1 MTKQIVE
8 QIIIG
13 VPSTDGAGV
22 KLLRVLH
29 GPAMQRRLDPWLM
42 LDYFSSDV
50 PEDYLAGFPDH
61 PHRGFET
68 ITIMLE
74 GRMLHRDSRG
84 NQGLLQAGD
93 VQWMSAARGIVHS
106 EMPQQEAGRLAGF
119 QLWLNLPA
127 SHKMQDARWQDIKA
141 SSIPRWEDGRSGFL
155 RLIAGHLPH
164 QLGAFTCVSAH
175 QQGPLEQ
182 HLSFPMIIHGEL
194 GSPQPGD
201 GSLEIPVS
209 KGHHAFIYM
218 INDGLT
224 VDHQK
229 VAGGAMAV
237 ISPQVDRLTVGGHGA
252 FLYASAKP
260 IGEPIAQMGPFV
272 MNTQEELMQAL
283 EDYQRGRLG

>member
-1 MTKQIVE
+1 
-8 QIIIG
+8 
-13 VPSTDGAGV
+13 
-22 KLLRVLH
+22 
-29 GPAMQRRLDPWLM
+29 
-42 LDYFSSDV
+42 
-50 PEDYLAGFPDH
+50 
-61 PHRGFET
+61 
-68 ITIMLE
+68 
-74 GRMLHRDSRG
+74 
-84 NQGLLQAGD
+84 
-93 VQWMSAARGIVHS
+93 
-106 EMPQQEAGRLAGF
+106 AGRLAGF

-272 MNTQEELMQAL
+272 MNTREAVLQAVH
-283 EDYQRGRLG
+283 DYQTGRLG